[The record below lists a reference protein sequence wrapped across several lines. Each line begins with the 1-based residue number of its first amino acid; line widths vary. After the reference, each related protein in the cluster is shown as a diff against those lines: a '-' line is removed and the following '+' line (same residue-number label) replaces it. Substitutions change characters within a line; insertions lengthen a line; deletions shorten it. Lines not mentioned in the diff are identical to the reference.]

1 MASNSIFHPLLLQD
15 IYMIAHAQLVY
26 HSFICKSTSSNN
38 ESMVLLEV
46 SLLHIYGQ
54 FVFIVPVAYAIKI
67 SR

>member
-38 ESMVLLEV
+38 EASMSLVFFTYVASLFLLYQ
-46 SLLHIYGQ
+46 SHIQ
-54 FVFIVPVAYAIKI
+54 
-67 SR
+67 